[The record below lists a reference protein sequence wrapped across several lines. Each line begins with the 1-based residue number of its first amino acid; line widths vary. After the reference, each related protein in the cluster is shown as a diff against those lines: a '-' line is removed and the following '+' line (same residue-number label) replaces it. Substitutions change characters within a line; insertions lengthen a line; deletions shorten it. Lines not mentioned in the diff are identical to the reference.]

1 MGATSRQARTVK
13 TMKELGYTCDK
24 GIWTSS
30 PEAVAHLANVADM
43 MHAIL
48 VARADE
54 LDGCTEGSPEEA
66 QYIKLVEAIEAYEE
80 RRWFDG
86 KIPGGKG

>member
-1 MGATSRQARTVK
+1 MGATSRQATTVR
-13 TMKELGYTCDK
+13 TMKELGYSCDK

-30 PEAVAHLANVADM
+30 PEAVAHLASVADK
-43 MHAIL
+43 MHALL

-66 QYIKLVEAIEAYEE
+66 EYIKLVEAIEAYEE

>member
-66 QYIKLVEAIEAYEE
+66 EYIKLVEAIEAYEE